1 MRQEKG
7 GYVLVLGV
15 ADEEEMFCWASAC
28 ARCVGCQ
35 APISSA
41 GGGWWWG
48 WRQREVA
55 ERGLV
60 KKR

>member
-41 GGGWWWG
+41 GGGWLSP
-48 WRQREVA
+48 RF
-55 ERGLV
+55 LIPS
-60 KKR
+60 